1 LRVGALCK
9 TSQAVAQTPAPRRRL
24 LPLALAACVVASM
37 CGCATAQR
45 PAAPT
50 QPAESTPPA
59 ETTAAPVS
67 ALATSNRAD
76 VAAAQEVV
84 LAYVEA
90 LRSAQA
96 SDAAALMT
104 SYRRPETRAKGW
116 RREVRWWKNAQLKTI
131 VHPGRYVSDE
141 RAFAQLYAE
150 HFGRPPYKL
159 VVLNVRYGLGPGTP
173 PGDTD
178 FVVTRHSAGA
188 PWLVHDFGGA
198 LRPEPAPATTP

>member
-1 LRVGALCK
+1 LRARALRR
-9 TSQAVAQTPAPRRRL
+9 TGQVVARTPAPRRRL
-24 LPLALAACVVASM
+24 LPLALAACIAASV
-37 CGCATAQR
+37 CGCATAR
-45 PAAPT
+45 PPAAP
-50 QPAESTPPA
+50 TPPA
-59 ETTAAPVS
+59 ETTPAPVS

-90 LRSAQA
+90 LRSAEA

-116 RREVRWWKNAQLKTI
+116 RREIRWWKNAQLKTI

-198 LRPEPAPATTP
+198 LRPAPAPGTTP

>member
-1 LRVGALCK
+1 MR
-9 TSQAVAQTPAPRRRL
+9 SPRASL
-24 LPLALAACVVASM
+24 LSAS
-37 CGCATAQR
+37 GCATTPRR
-45 PAAPT
+45 P
-50 QPAESTPPA
+50 STPTPSA
-59 ETTAAPVS
+59 ETTPATVS
-67 ALATSNRAD
+67 AVTTANRLD
-76 VAAAQEVV
+76 VAEAQQVV

-90 LRSAQA
+90 LRSAEA

-104 SYRRPETRAKGW
+104 SYRRPETLARGW
-116 RREVRWWKNAQLKTI
+116 RREIRWWKDAQLKAV

-178 FVVTRHSAGA
+178 FVVTRDNAGA

-198 LRPEPAPATTP
+198 LRPEPAPVVAP